1 MFIVFGLINSLFAKT
16 RMYIRPFEPFSWNW
30 NRGSEREI
38 ALNNSHNFKI
48 NYHRKCEKYITE
60 EEEEEEEYIYIY
72 IIYIGTENKKTL
84 KKKKKMYK
92 GIERKMQYFRTKH
105 ANRMIKGPFTR

>member
-48 NYHRKCEKYITE
+48 NYHRKCEKYIK

-84 KKKKKMYK
+84 KKKKNVQRN
-92 GIERKMQYFRTKH
+92 RKKDAIFSNKARQ
-105 ANRMIKGPFTR
+105 